1 MASAK
6 LCYRCSNIKTVN
18 SIKLQNF
25 ERSPIRSRYKNIEVS
40 CNFFSFNLLLYR
52 LLGNLFIFYHYL
64 SPIFSLTLSLYLLI
78 PPSHSLP
85 SFSLCVYFSV
95 VLQSTIIF
103 RNLSYI
109 SWRLILI
116 VNVVILSQ
124 LIPKLPSREIRDIP
138 RQFVAAQWWYERDRK
153 IERERER

>member
-40 CNFFSFNLLLYR
+40 CNFFR
-52 LLGNLFIFYHYL
+52 LIYFSMVCWETSLFYLYL
-64 SPIFSLTLSLYLLI
+64 SLPLSLSYLLSNPLSVSPHPSLSI
-78 PPSHSLP
+78 FLPSLPPSHSLS
-85 SFSLCVYFSV
+85 SFSLCAYFSV

-109 SWRLILI
+109 SWRQILI

-138 RQFVAAQWWYERDRK
+138 RQFVAAQ
-153 IERERER
+153 